1 MSDRRKSARITGNRR
16 NYTKPRCRTT
26 TKHHLHL
33 DAPEVAG
40 IETLDGGGELQIIVL
55 GECAARDGSSCS
67 KCLHCRRH
75 YVLYCALVCCMSTLA
90 DRRTSS
96 ARGLNAVVCL
106 HLSVARIGYSA
117 SRIA

>member
-16 NYTKPRCRTT
+16 IIPNPGAAQLPNITSTS
-26 TKHHLHL
+26 

-75 YVLYCALVCCMSTLA
+75 YVLYCALVCCMSILLTVEQ
-90 DRRTSS
+90 
-96 ARGLNAVVCL
+96 AV
-106 HLSVARIGYSA
+106 RED
-117 SRIA
+117 